1 MQIEL
6 SQVQKALGKARR
18 VLIAC
23 HVNPDGDAVGSSVA
37 LAHIVL
43 YLGGDARLLF
53 LSPLPDFLRWL
64 PIPVPVVPNLA
75 ALEGWVPDLLI
86 FADCGDA
93 DRAGEELS
101 ALARKIAYPPGK
113 GWEDVHTVNIDHH
126 SSNPGFADIN
136 WVEPDRCATGE
147 LAGMLAESLGIPL
160 EGELGEAIY
169 LALVSDTGNF
179 SFSNT
184 SADCL
189 ALASRIVNAGL
200 DIGSF
205 TQKSENNW
213 NINRMHLWGKLLQ
226 EISLHADGAVALSVV
241 PRRYLDELG
250 LGKASLD
257 GFAAWLRRLKG
268 VRVGVFIREDR
279 PGYCKISLRSMGDVD
294 VQSIA
299 AVFGGG
305 GHKAAAGAELAAGPG
320 ETVETVLAE
329 VLSRLQADNVSNS
342 HLR

>member
-1 MQIEL
+1 MQTEL
-6 SQVQKALGKARR
+6 SRVQTALGNSRR
-18 VLIAC
+18 ILIAC
-23 HVNPDGDAVGSSVA
+23 HVNPDGDAAGSSAA
-37 LAHIVL
+37 LAHIAL
-43 YLGGDARLLF
+43 HLGIDARILF
-53 LSPLPDFLRWL
+53 LSPLPDFLGWL
-64 PIPVPVVPNLA
+64 PIPVPVVARLA
-75 ALEGWVPDLLI
+75 ELTDWVPELLV

-93 DRAGEELS
+93 ERAGEELS
-101 ALARKIAYPPGK
+101 ALAHKTAYPPGD
-113 GWEDVHTVNIDHH
+113 GWKDVCTVNIDHH
-126 SSNPGFADIN
+126 CSNPGFADIN
-136 WVEPDRCATGE
+136 WVEPERCATGE
-147 LAGMLAESLGIPL
+147 LMGLLAESLEIPL
-160 EGELGEAIY
+160 SGELGEAIY

-189 ALASRIVNAGL
+189 GLASRIVAAGL

-213 NINRMHLWGKLLQ
+213 NISRMHLWGKLMR

-250 LGKASLD
+250 LGKASLE
-257 GFAAWLRRLKG
+257 GFAAWLRRLRG

-305 GHKAAAGAELAAGPG
+305 GHKAAAGAELAMGP
-320 ETVETVLAE
+320 EEAAE
-329 VLSRLQADNVSNS
+329 AVLSEVCSRL
-342 HLR
+342 